1 MIWSFERGDEVIRLE
16 TRIDNGRGDYILVIE
31 WAERPPETERFTD
44 YAAYHTRLLALEA
57 QLAADNWT
65 QIGGPRILED
75 GWRGP
80 IPH

>member
-16 TRIDNGRGDYILVIE
+16 TRIDNSKGDYILVIE

-44 YAAYHTRLLALEA
+44 YAAYQARLMALERE
-57 QLAADNWT
+57 LAADRWT
-65 QIGGPRILED
+65 LIGGPKILAD